1 MDILLDTHILL
12 WHLSDNPKL
21 KKEKSKIIENPEN
34 RIFFSLI
41 SLWEIAIKTSIGKL
55 EITQPIDSLIPEEII
70 VLGLKIEHI
79 QQVKELFFNHRY
91 PFDRMLIAQ
100 AMEENLTIMTDD
112 AYFNKYDIK
121 LV

>member
-21 KKEKSKIIENPEN
+21 KTEKSKIIENPEN
-34 RIFFSLI
+34 RIFFSLV

-55 EITQPIDSLIPEEII
+55 KITQPIDSLIPKEIA
-70 VLGLKIEHI
+70 VLGLRIAHI
-79 QQVKELFFNHRY
+79 QKVKELLFHHRD

-112 AYFNKYDIK
+112 AHFKKYDIK
-121 LV
+121 LI